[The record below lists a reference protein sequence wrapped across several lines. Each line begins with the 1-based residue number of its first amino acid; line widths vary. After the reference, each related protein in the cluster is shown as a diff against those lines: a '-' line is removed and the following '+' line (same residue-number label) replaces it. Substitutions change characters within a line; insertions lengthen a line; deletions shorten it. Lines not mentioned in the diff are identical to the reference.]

1 VLCDV
6 PGTHRETYMHP
17 DTTVPRS
24 LHARALLSPFDPVVW
39 FRERGSWLFDF
50 DYRIEIYVPKPK
62 RKYVYYVLPFL
73 LGDQIVGRC
82 DLKTDR
88 KEGVL
93 RLLGAFAELD
103 VAEEAVAD
111 DLAAELQQLATMV
124 GVERVSVD
132 ATGRL
137 ANLVKA
143 AL

>member
-1 VLCDV
+1 MQ
-6 PGTHRETYMHP
+6 HHEN
-17 DTTVPRS
+17 
-24 LHARALLSPFDPVVW
+24 
-39 FRERGSWLFDF
+39 
-50 DYRIEIYVPKPK
+50 RIEAEGSRSGDETAAAKK
-62 RKYVYYVLPFL
+62 RQRQGPE
-73 LGDQIVGRC
+73 
-82 DLKTDR
+82 KTDR

-132 ATGRL
+132 ANGRL